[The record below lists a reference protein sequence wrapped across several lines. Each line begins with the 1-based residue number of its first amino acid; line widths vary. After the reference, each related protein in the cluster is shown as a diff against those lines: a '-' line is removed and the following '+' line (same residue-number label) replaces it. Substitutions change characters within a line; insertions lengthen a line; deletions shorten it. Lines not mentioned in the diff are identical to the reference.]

1 MQQKNR
7 NIDLEGMM
15 EAGVH
20 FGHQIHKWNP
30 KMSPYIFTERKG
42 VHILDLTQTARL
54 LSEACNL
61 VFNAAIEG
69 KEFLIV
75 GTKYPVTD
83 LIASIAIKSRCH
95 YVNEKWLGGMLTN
108 WSTVETRLQR
118 FQFLQTEEDTGGFD
132 RLPKREAAVLK
143 RQLLRLKKYLSGI
156 QYMSNLP
163 DIVIVTDQH
172 EQSTAIKECITL
184 SIPTICVVDT
194 DCDPDLTDIP
204 IPGNDDAR
212 SSIRWILDKLIG
224 AIQEGRSNPKV
235 MDLINH
241 GIANHPNHPESNEVA
256 K

>member
-1 MQQKNR
+1 MQQKNW

-20 FGHQIHKWNP
+20 FGHQTQKWNP

-42 VHILDLTQTARL
+42 VHILDSTQTARL

-75 GTKYPVTD
+75 GTKYPVAD
-83 LIASIAIKSRCH
+83 LIASVAMKSRCH

-118 FQFLQTEEDTGGFD
+118 FQYLQNEEDTGRFD
-132 RLPKREAAVLK
+132 RLPKKEAATLK

-163 DIVIVTDQH
+163 DIVIITDQH
-172 EQSTAIKECITL
+172 EQSTAIHECITL
-184 SIPTICVVDT
+184 GIPTICVVDT

-212 SSIRWILDKLIG
+212 SSIRWILDKLLV
-224 AIQEGRSNPKV
+224 AIHEGRSNSKISR
-235 MDLINH
+235 LIDNQINNH
-241 GIANHPNHPESNEVA
+241 ANY
-256 K
+256 